1 MLVRDGFPGQRLR
14 VLPPPIASAALAAPI
29 TERLLVTDAGFFP
42 HAADH
47 GRVRPS
53 GAKQTIVIIC
63 TAGEGRVILD
73 GATHRVA
80 AGDAVIIPARRAHM
94 YVADQSD
101 PWSIWWMH
109 VAGGDVADLL
119 PEPEDRS
126 ASPVL
131 PLHDVYAATALITQV
146 VEKLDVDD
154 TAASLYEAS
163 GAAWHLLA
171 HLRADQLRGG
181 SGSGSRVHAAMAYLR
196 ENLGTRAG
204 VTELAE
210 MANLSPSHF
219 AALFKSAT
227 GMGVIE
233 YLTRLRSARAREL
246 LLTTRL
252 SVQDIAEAVGYTD
265 PYYFSRQFRRVNG
278 VSPRTFRAG
287 HLEEVMQPPER
298 ESLETLQFQPS
309 QT

>member
-14 VLPPPIASAALAAPI
+14 VLPVPITSAALAAPI

-42 HAADH
+42 HAVDH

-63 TAGEGRVILD
+63 TAGEGRVVLD
-73 GATHRVA
+73 GSAHRVT
-80 AGDAVIIPARRAHM
+80 AGDAVIIPARTPHM
-94 YVADQSD
+94 YVAHQTD

-109 VAGGDVADLL
+109 VAGEDVAGLL
-119 PEPEDRS
+119 PEPADRS

-131 PLHDVYAATALITQV
+131 RLHDVYAATALITQV

-171 HLRADQLRGG
+171 HLRADRLRGG

-196 ENLGTRAG
+196 ENLATRVG
-204 VTELAE
+204 VAELAE

-219 AALFKSAT
+219 AALFKSTT
-227 GMGVIE
+227 GLGVIE

-252 SVQDIAEAVGYTD
+252 SVQAIAETVGYAD

-278 VSPRTFRAG
+278 VSPRAFRAA
-287 HLEEVMQPPER
+287 HLEEAVER
-298 ESLETLQFQPS
+298 SEG
-309 QT
+309 